1 MEFSFE
7 EVMLIVSLI
16 FILLNYIDSI
26 YKKK

>member
-1 MEFSFE
+1 MDFSFE
-7 EVMLIVSLI
+7 EVMLIISLI